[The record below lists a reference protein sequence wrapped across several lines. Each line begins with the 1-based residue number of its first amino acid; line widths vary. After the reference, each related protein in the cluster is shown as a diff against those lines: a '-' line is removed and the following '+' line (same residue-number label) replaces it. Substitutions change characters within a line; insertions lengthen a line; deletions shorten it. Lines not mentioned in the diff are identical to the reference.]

1 MNPCNAEIGLA
12 LNSCSGITQVAICT
26 TGEIG
31 REQLIESLTSFSST
45 LAQLQ
50 PYTFGVP
57 KSAARD
63 QAEFIEKHAIW
74 PVSLA
79 TTLRKPDASPRF
91 WSAAR
96 RAWVEAGMK
105 RVIALALEAKAKGEL
120 PVAVYCTSPPTTLWP
135 RMEDEGFVPP
145 TPGLRASSHDTRIS
159 EKHPLRHANLNCI
172 ASIARLRT
180 VPPFSELTPTRN
192 GADYLLTSLSL
203 FTLHEPCTMCTM
215 ALLHS
220 RVREVFYIFPSGR
233 SGGFEGEFG
242 LHSRKDLNH
251 RFEVWKWKNVDIS
264 DEERE
269 LLRIDEGIEV

>member
-1 MNPCNAEIGLA
+1 M
-12 LNSCSGITQVAICT
+12 AICT
-26 TGEIG
+26 IPEID
-31 REQLIESLTSFSST
+31 RAALVESLSSFSPA
-45 LAQLQ
+45 LAQLE
-50 PYTFGVP
+50 PYVYGVP
-57 KSAARD
+57 RSPARD
-63 QAEFIEKHAIW
+63 QVEFVEKHAIW
-74 PVSLA
+74 PVGLA
-79 TTLRKPDASPRF
+79 PLLRKPDTSPRF
-91 WSAAR
+91 WSTAR

-120 PVAVYCTSPPTTLWP
+120 PVAVYCTSPPPALWP
-135 RMEDEGFVPP
+135 RMEDEGFIPP
-145 TPGLRASSHDTRIS
+145 TRGLRACSHDTRIS
-159 EKHPLRHANLNCI
+159 ENHPLRHANLNCI

-180 VPPFSELTPTRN
+180 VPPFSEMMPTRN

-251 RFEVWKWKNVDIS
+251 RFEVWKWKNVDLT
-264 DEERE
+264 DEQRE
-269 LLRIDEGIEV
+269 LLRIDEGVEV